1 MQFSEARLRSQ
12 LNRFAQR
19 NSDLNIISLPYYC
32 IFGFTSITSDG
43 VFILANE
50 FREFVIRARMR
61 YHARDEIIAAKIEN
75 NYGEIKIKSL
85 KKERMLSLLRNFR

>member
-1 MQFSEARLRSQ
+1 
-12 LNRFAQR
+12 
-19 NSDLNIISLPYYC
+19 
-32 IFGFTSITSDG
+32 

-61 YHARDEIIAAKIEN
+61 YHARDEIIAAKRES

-85 KKERMLSLLRNFR
+85 KKEGILSLLKKFFMMETL